1 MLFNSLEFG
10 VFLPIVFGLYWTIP
24 QRHAGLRI
32 WLLLL
37 ASYFFYGWWDK
48 RFLVLIM
55 GMSACDFFIGR
66 QIERAEGAARKRWVT
81 LSLFINLGVLGTFKY
96 LNFFIDSMNGAFS
109 FLGVPLRGTM
119 FHLVL
124 PVGVSFFTF
133 RSMSYVIDVY
143 RGVLA
148 PTRSLVHYL
157 TYVAFFPQLLAGPI
171 ERAPHLLP
179 QLNKPAQFDHGQA
192 NDALRQI
199 LWGFFK
205 KTVVADNCTPLVN
218 DIFAKHQQYSGTTLM
233 VGALLFTFQIYGDF
247 SGYSDIAVGTAKLF
261 GFDLKQNFAYPYF
274 SRNIAEF
281 WRRWHISL
289 STWFRDYLYIPLG
302 GNRGNKVTQVRNI
315 FIVFLVSGLWHG
327 ANWTFVVWGFL
338 HALYFLP
345 LMFPERRRKDSSYV
359 AQGRLLPSG
368 RELGQLTLTF
378 MVVAVAWV
386 FFRAETI
393 QSGLGYVARMF
404 DLRTWGVP
412 EVLPARV
419 MLYVLLMLGIEW
431 LNRDKEHGLSAVAL
445 PAFFRWAWYL
455 SLAFAVLL
463 LSADAQTFLY
473 FQF

>member
-1 MLFNSLEFG
+1 LEKPTVFNQ
-10 VFLPIVFGLYWTIP
+10 T
-24 QRHAGLRI
+24 
-32 WLLLL
+32 
-37 ASYFFYGWWDK
+37 
-48 RFLVLIM
+48 
-55 GMSACDFFIGR
+55 
-66 QIERAEGAARKRWVT
+66 
-81 LSLFINLGVLGTFKY
+81 
-96 LNFFIDSMNGAFS
+96 
-109 FLGVPLRGTM
+109 
-119 FHLVL
+119 
-124 PVGVSFFTF
+124 
-133 RSMSYVIDVY
+133 
-143 RGVLA
+143 
-148 PTRSLVHYL
+148 
-157 TYVAFFPQLLAGPI
+157 
-171 ERAPHLLP
+171 
-179 QLNKPAQFDHGQA
+179 QA
-192 NDALRQI
+192 NDGLRQI

-218 DIFAKHQQYSGTTLM
+218 DIFAKHEQYSGATLF

-274 SRNIAEF
+274 SRSIAEF

-345 LMFPERRRKDSSYV
+345 LMFPERKRTDSGYI

-368 RELGQLTLTF
+368 QELGQLLVTF
-378 MVVAVAWV
+378 LAVVVAWV

-393 QSGLGYVARMF
+393 QLGLGYVTRML
-404 DLRTWGVP
+404 DPRGWGVP

-419 MLYVLLMLGIEW
+419 ILYVLAMLGIEW
-431 LNRDKEHGLSAVAL
+431 LNRDKEHGLSVVTL
-445 PAFFRWAWYL
+445 PPIIRWAWYL
-455 SLAFAVLL
+455 SLVFAVLL